1 MLRSDSAQG
10 RCSSPSPSG
19 EGRGGHPSRGRRCLH
34 GPPDRVLA
42 RLLLYAGRAPRAAL
56 VQTFFLGTATTLAA
70 AVIEFILI
78 AVEGRSLG
86 VLAGAAYEAFAVAA
100 LAEEL
105 LKLLVIACFCA
116 RRRSFDEPMDGI
128 VYGATAALGFAA
140 TENAMY
146 VAQGGWIVA
155 VMRSVTSVPMHA
167 AMGAILGY
175 YVAQE
180 RLLLRRG
187 AIWSGLAIAVLVH
200 GLYDLGPMVLVRLG
214 ADGESLA
221 GMGSLSLGF
230 LILFVAVVVTTLV
243 ALRHLVKRLRAE
255 QLRSRASEADG
266 VSRRRPADAGDPLI
280 ARLLERRAQD
290 AEASSPSDGMHAT
303 REANAERDARS
314 EGLPNSDPV
323 PTRDGDRPAA

>member
-1 MLRSDSAQG
+1 V
-10 RCSSPSPSG
+10 G
-19 EGRGGHPSRGRRCLH
+19 EI
-34 GPPDRVLA
+34 RVAVAVVFTLLPIV
-42 RLLLYAGRAPRAAL
+42 LLLGYFYTRDARREPRAVL

-70 AVIEFILI
+70 VVIEFILI

-86 VLAGAAYEAFAVAA
+86 VFAGAAYEAFAVAA
-100 LAEEL
+100 VPEEL

-116 RRRSFDEPMDGI
+116 RRKSFDEPIDGV

-140 TENAMY
+140 IENAMY

-200 GLYDLGPMVLVRLG
+200 GLYDFGPMVLVRLG
-214 ADGESLA
+214 TDGEALGKMGTLSLA
-221 GMGSLSLGF
+221 F
-230 LILFVAVVVTTLV
+230 VILFVAVVVTTLV
-243 ALRHLVKRLRAE
+243 AVRRLVRRLRAE
-255 QLRSRASEADG
+255 QLRSCPTGADG
-266 VSRRRPADAGDPLI
+266 VSRLRPVDSDDSLVARPLGCGSSG
-280 ARLLERRAQD
+280 AAPLDERRAT
-290 AEASSPSDGMHAT
+290 EES
-303 REANAERDARS
+303 ARS
-314 EGLPNSDPV
+314 DSEPPRAG
-323 PTRDGDRPAA
+323 RP